1 MNTVADPATGTVA
14 ATAAA
19 VTSASGMA
27 ILSTFNSI
35 PLGEYVPGTIFSI
48 IGAIGWQFI
57 AAQVAREK
65 SAQSGIALKD
75 RPTIDFVTVGY
86 SIFGAPLASGAL
98 IALIHVFGGTAN
110 FLSLGGFM
118 LAGAAA
124 PTIVSRAVGLF
135 VSALPKAPG
144 GPTP

>member
-1 MNTVADPATGTVA
+1 MADPATGSVA
-14 ATAAA
+14 ATAA
-19 VTSASGMA
+19 VITSASGMA
-27 ILSTFNSI
+27 ILSTLNTI
-35 PLGEYVPGTIFSI
+35 PLGEYVPGTIFAI

-65 SAQSGIALKD
+65 SAQNGTALKD
-75 RPTIDFVTVGY
+75 RPTIDFVTLGY

-98 IALIHVFGGTAN
+98 IALIHMFGGTAN

-124 PTIVSRAVGLF
+124 PTVVSRAVGIF
-135 VSALPKAPG
+135 VGLLPKQPPG

>member
-1 MNTVADPATGTVA
+1 MADPATGGVA

-27 ILSTFNSI
+27 LLSTINTI
-35 PLGEYVPGTIFSI
+35 PLGEYVPGTIFAI

-57 AAQVAREK
+57 AAQVAREAAAK
-65 SAQSGIALKD
+65 NGTPMDK
-75 RPTIDFVTVGY
+75 RPTIDFVTLGY
-86 SIFGAPLASGAL
+86 AIFGAPLASGAL
-98 IALIHVFGGTAN
+98 IALIHMFGGTAN

-124 PTIVSRAVGLF
+124 PTITSRAVGLF
-135 VSALPKAPG
+135 IGVLPKQPPG
-144 GPTP
+144 GPAP